1 MVGSKYEREIRFIG
15 KEVVRLSSLIDE
27 IKAGNGSGDPEKDK
41 ADIAELE
48 AKIAQYSARR
58 KEIEDSFIAAGLELP
73 LESRNLNASVYRNG
87 SSFEPTDSSYSLAAM
102 IEAEANSKAYVSS
115 GIDLSDDPADLT
127 HRMNLLSDQINAIE
141 RASMEAELNEDMGEK
156 VRLDEEAAKLR
167 AQRSDI
173 FQKIKSL
180 KSADTG
186 KQDVSRM
193 DRLESETAALK
204 AQMSAMRQDI
214 GDLKVLLANIADRLG
229 VDEY

>member
-87 SSFEPTDSSYSLAAM
+87 SSFEPTDNNYRLGMM
-102 IEAEANSKAYVSS
+102 IESEVNSKAYVSS
-115 GIDLSDDPADLT
+115 GADLPDDPAGLT
-127 HRMNLLSDQINAIE
+127 REMNLLSDRINALE
-141 RASMEAELNEDMGEK
+141 RAAMEAELEENMGEK
-156 VRLDEEAAKLR
+156 VRLDEEATRLR
-167 AQRSDI
+167 AQRSDV
-173 FQKIKSL
+173 FQKIKSI
-180 KSADTG
+180 KTQTAPSADP
-186 KQDVSRM
+186 SRL
-193 DRLESETAALK
+193 DKLESDTAALK

-214 GDLKVLLANIADRLG
+214 GDLKILLANIADRMG
-229 VDEY
+229 IDEY